1 MSAKTASLPRHR
13 DKRVRKLDERGRF
26 LLLLLLL
33 VLLVLLVL
41 LLVLLF
47 LLLLLLLFWFLQDW
61 RENCKLL
68 SGGDEDAVPYL
79 WDDLIK
85 SRVKDAVPWPLSPLV
100 GLLPVAWLMRAAGR
114 GRKRSSAAADNAT
127 DDAAKPQQQAKL

>member
-1 MSAKTASLPRHR
+1 MKEDVFFFSSSSS
-13 DKRVRKLDERGRF
+13 
-26 LLLLLLL
+26 
-33 VLLVLLVL
+33 VLL
-41 LLVLLF
+41 
-47 LLLLLLLFWFLQDW
+47 LQDW

-100 GLLPVAWLMRAAGR
+100 GLLPVAWLMRAAG
-114 GRKRSSAAADNAT
+114 GARKRRSAA
-127 DDAAKPQQQAKL
+127 DDGAAEPQQQQAKL